1 MAARTHSREEAN
13 KTRKQAMAFQI
24 PEDNGTDESVVTLRG
39 SVLTAAEEQRK
50 WLQEALIA
58 VDRKGTIMRNSMEN
72 KDSIA
77 VVIRAAAQMLDELRT
92 NLLEPQNYYELYMK
106 VFSMM
111 EVFVAYLEDEHRA
124 KRHTLEE
131 MYERV
136 QFCGYIVPRLYLLIA
151 AGAVYIDAGDQ
162 PALEIARDLVEM
174 CKGVQHPTRGL
185 FLRHFLLTMMKG
197 KLPGDPNRRVRDV
210 RNGPAEETQQQE
222 CRDEE
227 DGGTVTDTANL
238 LVQNFKEMNWLWIR
252 MEAGSYANRNGGS
265 TNSVTSCSPATA
277 TMPATSSPLAGS
289 SAVSS
294 WSSDTATRPGSPSR
308 SLRAAR
314 RTQQERRAMCV
325 LVGMNVVRVAQLDG
339 ISRDV
344 YASSI
349 LPQLLCILVR
359 YCEPLAQQYLFEI
372 LIQVFPDELHLFTI
386 DQLFDAISRTV
397 PGVDVSEL
405 LHSLMLRLCK
415 YAVAVQDGVTEVSSP
430 EEEGKLRDMFP
441 MLLRQ
446 MSSMPVSYSAHMCA
460 VTVIKR
466 TSAVPPPTPMML
478 GAYVTTMRHLVDV
491 VMTLYGKSAKRRF
504 MSLSNVVDVVASKFP
519 SAAADLSEST
529 GVVEV
534 AVAAAEA
541 STPVSISPAA
551 AVAAGHF
558 LVHVITQCCA
568 TVQEV
573 MAMEN
578 IAALTSCLPFLQ
590 RREVAMAVCEV
601 ALRGSTAAPVLPS
614 VDKAVSSSAT
624 GRGLKPAVV
633 VTAPPPSPRPI
644 TTLEDVARLFELLD
658 PILLEQPDAPSDLQL
673 IYKYNPVVE
682 FIDEQN
688 LVCRTLHLLANDDP
702 AVYAKMLTGVR
713 KVLLQGGA
721 RRIPLT
727 YPTLMTLHR
736 RAALRLYAQ
745 YQRLSSSTKS
755 DEGERNGEEAAMA
768 ASQAMKAVRKCFGYV
783 YSGDSKGILEVFAVE
798 APTEA
803 IKEYLLFSNTADV
816 CEQSE
821 TSYALYVE
829 ALTLYEGHTENSHE
843 QIDALIACVNALYH
857 MRNMP
862 EESYEVLAAKVCQ
875 YASKTL
881 KKRDQSYL
889 VAVCASLFAK
899 KQLSHESQE
908 RVQECLQRS
917 LKLAG
922 QVLALAQLQLYVQ
935 LLNLFLHFFT
945 SKSGYLVSVEL
956 VNELMEKISE
966 VSEVQRSEVSGE
978 ANDITADEEDKVSAA
993 NTFAKI
999 RLVYRNITKYIR
1011 SRQSAEERWT
1021 EIDV

>member
-1 MAARTHSREEAN
+1 
-13 KTRKQAMAFQI
+13 MAFRI
-24 PEDNGTDESVVTLRG
+24 PDDDGTDEYVVTLRG
-39 SVLTAAEEQRK
+39 PVLTAAEEQKK

-58 VDRKGTIMRNSMEN
+58 VDRKAAIMRSSMESQ
-72 KDSIA
+72 DSMA

-197 KLPGDPNRRVRDV
+197 KLPGDPNRRVSDV
-210 RNGPAEETQQQE
+210 GNESAGEAQEEYPHK
-222 CRDEE
+222 E

-252 MEAGSYANRNGGS
+252 MEAGSYTNRNGGS
-265 TNSVTSCSPATA
+265 TNSVTACSPTTA
-277 TMPATSSPLAGS
+277 ALPATSPPPAASAAAS
-289 SAVSS
+289 SR
-294 WSSDTATRPGSPSR
+294 SSDAATRPGSPPR

-344 YASSI
+344 YASTI
-349 LPQLLCILVR
+349 LPQLLSIMVR
-359 YCEPLAQQYLFEI
+359 YCEPLAQQYLFEV
-372 LIQVFPDELHLFTI
+372 LIQVFPDEFHLFTI
-386 DQLFDAISRTV
+386 DKLFGAISRTV
-397 PGVDVSEL
+397 PGVEVSEL
-405 LHSLMLRLCK
+405 FRSLMERLCK
-415 YAVAVQDGVTEVSSP
+415 YAVAVQEGVTEVSSP
-430 EEEGKLRDMFP
+430 EEEAKLRDVFP
-441 MLLRQ
+441 MLLNQ
-446 MSSMPVSYSAHMCA
+446 MSCMSVSYSAQMSTT
-460 VTVIKR
+460 TVIKR
-466 TSAVPPPTPMML
+466 TSTVPPPTPMML
-478 GAYVTTMRHLVDV
+478 GAYVTTMRHLVNV

-504 MSLSNVVDVVASKFP
+504 MSLSNIVDVVASKFP
-519 SAAADLSEST
+519 SAVVDSSESKEST
-529 GVVEV
+529 GVVET
-534 AVAAAEA
+534 AAASAET

-551 AVAAGHF
+551 ALAAGQF
-558 LVHVITQCCA
+558 LVHIITECCA

-573 MAMEN
+573 MAMEG

-614 VDKAVSSSAT
+614 VSKAASSGA
-624 GRGLKPAVV
+624 GGGVLKPTVV
-633 VTAPPPSPRPI
+633 VTVPPPLPRPI
-644 TTLEDVARLFELLD
+644 TALEDVARLFELLD
-658 PILLEQPDAPSDLQL
+658 PILVEQPDAPSDLRL
-673 IYKYNPVVE
+673 IYKYNPAVE
-682 FIDEQN
+682 FVDEQN
-688 LVCRTLHLLANDDP
+688 LVCRILHLLANDDP

-736 RAALRLYAQ
+736 RAALRLYAH
-745 YQRLSSSTKS
+745 
-755 DEGERNGEEAAMA
+755 
-768 ASQAMKAVRKCFGYV
+768 
-783 YSGDSKGILEVFAVE
+783 KGILEVFAVE

-803 IKEYLLFSNTADV
+803 LKEYLFCSNTADV

-829 ALTLYEGHTENSHE
+829 ALTLYEGHIEESHE
-843 QIDALIACVNALYH
+843 QIDVLVACVNALCQ

-862 EESYEVLAAKVCQ
+862 EENYEVLAAKVCQ
-875 YASKTL
+875 YASKML
-881 KKRDQSYL
+881 KKHDQSYL
-889 VAVCASLFAK
+889 VAVCAALFAK
-899 KQLSHESQE
+899 KQLSRENQQ
-908 RVQECLQRS
+908 RVQECLRRS

-935 LLNLFLHFFT
+935 LLNIFLHFFT

-956 VNELMEKISE
+956 VNELIEKISE
-966 VSEVQRSEVSGE
+966 ASEVQRSEVGGDGKNS
-978 ANDITADEEDKVSAA
+978 TADDDDSDNAA

-1011 SRQSAEERWT
+1011 SRQSAEERWN

>member
-1 MAARTHSREEAN
+1 MALR
-13 KTRKQAMAFQI
+13 I
-24 PEDNGTDESVVTLRG
+24 PEDDGADEYVVTLRG
-39 SVLTAAEEQRK
+39 PVLTAAEEQKK

-58 VDRKGTIMRNSMEN
+58 VDRKSAIMRSSMESKNSM
-72 KDSIA
+72 A
-77 VVIRAAAQMLDELRT
+77 LVIRAAAQMLDELRT

-111 EVFVAYLEDEHRA
+111 EVFVAYLEDEYRGG
-124 KRHTLEE
+124 RHTLEE

-210 RNGPAEETQQQE
+210 GNGPTGEVQAEQE
-222 CRDEE
+222 YPHKE

-252 MEAGSYANRNGGS
+252 MEAGSYVNRNGGS
-265 TNSVTSCSPATA
+265 TNSVAAYSPTTA
-277 TMPATSSPLAGS
+277 ALPATSPPPAVLAAAS
-289 SAVSS
+289 SR
-294 WSSDTATRPGSPSR
+294 SSDAATRSGSPSR

-344 YASSI
+344 YASTI
-349 LPQLLCILVR
+349 LPQLLSIMVR
-359 YCEPLAQQYLFEI
+359 YCEPLAQQYLFEV
-372 LIQVFPDELHLFTI
+372 LIQVFPDEFHLFTI
-386 DQLFDAISRTV
+386 DKLFGAISRTV
-397 PGVDVSEL
+397 PGVEVSEL
-405 LHSLMLRLCK
+405 LRSLMERLCK
-415 YAVAVQDGVTEVSSP
+415 YAVAVQEGVTEVSSP
-430 EEEGKLRDMFP
+430 EEEAKLRDVFP
-441 MLLRQ
+441 MLLSQ
-446 MSSMPVSYSAHMCA
+446 MSNMSVSYSAQMSTT
-460 VTVIKR
+460 TVIKR
-466 TSAVPPPTPMML
+466 TSTVPPPTPMML
-478 GAYVTTMRHLVDV
+478 GAYVTTMRYLANVA
-491 VMTLYGKSAKRRF
+491 MTLYGKSAKRRF
-504 MSLSNVVDVVASKFP
+504 MSLSNIVDVVASQFP
-519 SAAADLSEST
+519 SAPADSSESS
-529 GVVEV
+529 GVVEP

-551 AVAAGHF
+551 ALATGQF
-558 LVHVITQCCA
+558 LVHIITECCA

-573 MAMEN
+573 MAMEG
-578 IAALTSCLPFLQ
+578 IAELTSRLPFLQ
-590 RREVAMAVCEV
+590 RREMAMAVCEV

-614 VDKAVSSSAT
+614 VSKAASSGA
-624 GRGLKPAVV
+624 GGGGLKPTVV
-633 VTAPPPSPRPI
+633 VTVSPPSPRLI
-644 TTLEDVARLFELLD
+644 TALEDVARLFELLD
-658 PILLEQPDAPSDLQL
+658 PILVEQPDAPSDPRL

-682 FIDEQN
+682 FVDEQN
-688 LVCRTLHLLANDDP
+688 LVSRVLHLLANDDP

-736 RAALRLYAQ
+736 RAALLLYAQ
-745 YQRLSSSTKS
+745 YQRLSSSSAKS
-755 DEGERNGEEAAMA
+755 DEGEKDGDEADTAA
-768 ASQAMKAVRKCFGYV
+768 AGASQAMKAIRKCFSHV
-783 YSGDSKGILEVFAVE
+783 HSGDSKGILEVFAVE

-803 IKEYLLFSNTADV
+803 LKEYLFCSNTADV
-816 CEQSE
+816 CGQSK

-829 ALTLYEGHTENSHE
+829 ALTLYEGHVEESHE
-843 QIDALIACVNALYH
+843 QIDALVACVNALYQ

-862 EESYEVLAAKVCQ
+862 EENYEVLAAKVCQ
-875 YASKTL
+875 YASKML
-881 KKRDQSYL
+881 KKHDQSYL
-889 VAVCASLFAK
+889 VAVCAALFAK
-899 KQLSHESQE
+899 KQLSRENQE
-908 RVQECLQRS
+908 RVQECLRRS

-935 LLNLFLHFFT
+935 LLNIFLHFFT

-956 VNELMEKISE
+956 VNELIEKISE
-966 VSEVQRSEVSGE
+966 ASEVQRSEVSGDGNNN
-978 ANDITADEEDKVSAA
+978 AADDDDDDDDSDNAA

-1011 SRQSAEERWT
+1011 SRQSAEERWR